1 MKNSN
6 KKHKQNKL
14 SETQI
19 IDLIESQPSEIQE
32 EIAENILAR
41 QVQSVNYSGPIP
53 HPSLLKE
60 FNEVIPDGANRIMVM
75 AETQAEHR
83 QKLESKMIEANNRDS
98 LLGVIFAGSIGL
110 LAVGGSIFLIA
121 IDKSIA
127 GLAVMFSALTTL
139 VAVYFKGIKKDK
151 QELEENE

>member
-1 MKNSN
+1 MTNSN

-53 HPSLLKE
+53 HPILLKE

-98 LLGVIFAGSIGL
+98 LLGVIFGGSIGL

-127 GLAVMFSALTTL
+127 GLAVMFSALATL
-139 VAVYFKGIKKDK
+139 VAVYFKGNKKDK